1 VSGPGAFNDV
11 RRANRSSPSAL
22 GISPTKDE
30 HAEFVSILDPDSEG
44 YASFES
50 FFAICALKFHQR
62 DEDDSDD
69 KTHRAELEEAFGL
82 FTQGSG
88 AGTITLTHLK
98 RVAALLKEEVAEELL
113 RDMIQEANGG
123 AGVSAGVRREEFD
136 DVMRRAG
143 VWR

>member
-1 VSGPGAFNDV
+1 MVL
-11 RRANRSSPSAL
+11 PSAL
-22 GISPTKDE
+22 GILPSKE
-30 HAEFVSILDPDSEG
+30 ELAEFVSILDPDSEG
-44 YASFES
+44 YTSYEP

-62 DEDDSDD
+62 DDDDEGDD
-69 KTHRAELEEAFGL
+69 DAHRAELDEAFAL
-82 FTQGSG
+82 FTQDSA
-88 AGTITLTHLK
+88 AGPITLTHLK

-123 AGVSAGVRREEFD
+123 AGVGAGVRKEEFD